1 MRDPS
6 SSRGDRVLDLSRLA
20 SRDRGRDRPRSSFLS
35 LLLLL
40 LLLLDEEWDL
50 RLRLR
55 CLRCFRCFRSFLS
68 LLSRLSLFSLLLRLR
83 LRLEDRDRE
92 SVRETDRCFRSFLSL
107 LCRFSLFSLLLRL
120 RLRLEERDRESV
132 RETDRER
139 PISFPRARTLCP
151 PPQRRIVRRVDPL
164 FANFREI
171 GGHNSLSRSGTRR
184 RQSRQSRGV
193 APRKSALS
201 RSCELEF
208 ASRTPTRS
216 VVTVRARGSTQSGFL
231 GHFMAAAMAHEAAM
245 GRNRNARLPP
255 EVNRALYVRN
265 LPFNITAD
273 EMYDIFGKYG
283 AIRQIRLGD
292 KRDTRGT
299 AYVVY
304 EDIYDAKN
312 AVDHLSGFNVA
323 NRYLIVLYY
332 NPAKTAKKRDA
343 AKEEAELKALQAKYG
358 VDGQSDRL

>member
-40 LLLLDEEWDL
+40 LLDEEWDL
-50 RLRLR
+50 RLRFR
-55 CLRCFRCFRSFLS
+55 CFRCFRCFRSFLS

-216 VVTVRARGSTQSGFL
+216 VVTVRARGSTRWFSRAFHG
-231 GHFMAAAMAHEAAM
+231 
-245 GRNRNARLPP
+245 GR
-255 EVNRALYVRN
+255 
-265 LPFNITAD
+265 
-273 EMYDIFGKYG
+273 YG
-283 AIRQIRLGD
+283 A
-292 KRDTRGT
+292 RGC
-299 AYVVY
+299 
-304 EDIYDAKN
+304 
-312 AVDHLSGFNVA
+312 
-323 NRYLIVLYY
+323 
-332 NPAKTAKKRDA
+332 
-343 AKEEAELKALQAKYG
+343 
-358 VDGQSDRL
+358 DGQESQRAAPARG

>member
-40 LLLLDEEWDL
+40 LLLLEEEWDL
-50 RLRLR
+50 RLRFR
-55 CLRCFRCFRSFLS
+55 CFRCFRCFRSFLS

-164 FANFREI
+164 FANFRENWRAQQPEPERHASEAI
-171 GGHNSLSRSGTRR
+171 SAISGRR
-184 RQSRQSRGV
+184 TEEIR
-193 APRKSALS
+193 ALA
-201 RSCELEF
+201 F
-208 ASRTPTRS
+208 
-216 VVTVRARGSTQSGFL
+216 VRARIRIADPHEERGHGQSKRVYAEWFSRAFHG
-231 GHFMAAAMAHEAAM
+231 
-245 GRNRNARLPP
+245 GR
-255 EVNRALYVRN
+255 
-265 LPFNITAD
+265 
-273 EMYDIFGKYG
+273 YG
-283 AIRQIRLGD
+283 A
-292 KRDTRGT
+292 RGC
-299 AYVVY
+299 
-304 EDIYDAKN
+304 
-312 AVDHLSGFNVA
+312 
-323 NRYLIVLYY
+323 
-332 NPAKTAKKRDA
+332 
-343 AKEEAELKALQAKYG
+343 
-358 VDGQSDRL
+358 DGQEPQRAAPARG